1 MEDEELNEE
10 LMGDP
15 DEIREVE
22 GELKHDEVDA
32 GVTEEVAEEPDDE
45 PCAEDYKLQQEI
57 ELLKEQVSGLMAAM
71 STLIESGVTIVE
83 PAAPMNDSMEDE
95 EEPMLY
101 LEDLDYNI

>member
-10 LMGDP
+10 VMGDP
-15 DEIREVE
+15 DNIREVE
-22 GELKHDEVDA
+22 GELQHDEVYA
-32 GVTEEVAEEPDDE
+32 GAAESVAEEPADE
-45 PCAEDYKLQQEI
+45 PCAEDYRLQQEI

-83 PAAPMNDSMEDE
+83 PASGMSDQEEE

-101 LEDLDYNI
+101 LEDLDYDM

>member
-10 LMGDP
+10 VMGDP
-15 DEIREVE
+15 DDIREVE
-22 GELKHDEVDA
+22 GDLEHDEEDA
-32 GVTEEVAEEPDDE
+32 GAVEDMAEEPADE

-57 ELLKEQVSGLMAAM
+57 ELLKEQISGLMAAM

-83 PAAPMNDSMEDE
+83 PTSGMSDQEDE